1 MVGEWS
7 KQSRAQREVWLMS
20 PRAGDAF
27 GEALS
32 LFGEY
37 NTLGGL
43 CVSKPVPEYLLL
55 YSHLIRSIQLIFF
68 LPALL

>member
-1 MVGEWS
+1 M
-7 KQSRAQREVWLMS
+7 MS
-20 PRAGDAF
+20 PRAGDTF
-27 GEALS
+27 GKAPS
-32 LFGEY
+32 LFEEY

-43 CVSKPVPEYLLL
+43 YVSKLVLEYLLL